1 MQVTLREVRDTDFP
15 IFFTHQLD
23 REANWMAAFTVV
35 DPSDRSAWDARWER
49 LRQDDKICIRTVLG
63 DGEVVGSIL
72 AYGEPGIREI
82 SYWIGK
88 QHWGHG
94 IATKAA
100 RIFIAEVGDRPIYAR
115 VAKDNLGSMR
125 VLEKCGFVI
134 VMGDK
139 NFAHARNRMIE
150 EWVMRLE

>member
-1 MQVTLREVRDTDFP
+1 MQVTLREICDADFP
-15 IFFTHQLD
+15 IFFTQQLD
-23 REANWMAAFTVV
+23 RAANWMAAFTPI
-35 DPSDRSAWDARWER
+35 DPTNRAAFDERWQR
-49 LRQDDKICIRTVLG
+49 LRQDDKIIMRTILA
-63 DGEVVGSIL
+63 DNEVAGSIL

-88 QHWGHG
+88 PYWGHG
-94 IATKAA
+94 VATKAA
-100 RIFIAEVGDRPIYAR
+100 RIFISGLDERPLYAR

-139 NFAHARNRMIE
+139 AFAHARGKMVE
-150 EWVMRLE
+150 EWVMKLE

>member
-1 MQVTLREVRDTDFP
+1 MQVTLREVLDADFP

-23 REANWMAAFTVV
+23 REANWMAAFTVA
-35 DPSDRSAWDARWER
+35 DPTDRAAWDERWNR
-49 LRQDDKICIRTVLG
+49 LRHDDKICIRTVLG
-63 DGEVVGSIL
+63 DGDVVGSIL

-82 SYWIGK
+82 SYWIGR

-94 IATKAA
+94 IASKAA
-100 RIFIAEVGDRPIYAR
+100 RLFIAEVSDRPIYAR

-134 VMGDK
+134 AMSDR

>member
-1 MQVTLREVRDTDFP
+1 MHVTLREVLDTDFP

-23 REANWMAAFTVV
+23 RDANWMAAFTAI
-35 DPSDRSAWDARWER
+35 DPTDRAAYDERWER
-49 LRQDDKICIRTVLG
+49 LRKDDKIFMRTVLG
-63 DGEVVGSIL
+63 DGDVVGSIL

-82 SYWIGK
+82 SYWIGR
-88 QHWGHG
+88 QFWGHG

-100 RIFIAEVGDRPIYAR
+100 RLFIKEVEDRPLYAR

-139 NFAHARNRMIE
+139 AFAHARNRMTE